1 MRELVEYIVQSASFV
16 GVVGLLFGLFLMAA
30 YSLR

>member
-1 MRELVEYIVQSASFV
+1 MWEIVEYIVESASFV

-30 YSLR
+30 YSPR